1 MKRVQN
7 QRGIMLNS
15 IRKVPPKVGQANRK
29 IKDELN
35 KLLTKR
41 QSKTTIQETTML
53 SSGQN
58 IKSKRTA
65 TAFLI

>member
-1 MKRVQN
+1 
-7 QRGIMLNS
+7 MLNP

-29 IKDELN
+29 IEDELD

-41 QSKTTIQETTML
+41 QSETTIQETTTI

-58 IKSKRTA
+58 IKSKRTT
-65 TAFLI
+65 TAFLIQDN